1 MADNDNEFDLEDL
14 DFDELKRL
22 QKAVNKAVDEYQVR
36 KRREALAAAE
46 RAAAELG
53 FSLHELTDDLPV
65 KGKRSKN
72 PAKYR
77 NPADPTQTWSGRGRK
92 PSWINEAEAAGRD
105 LEDFRIA
112 A

>member
-1 MADNDNEFDLEDL
+1 MADNEFDLEDL
-14 DFDELKRL
+14 DLAELKSL
-22 QKAVNKAVDEYQVR
+22 QKAVAKAIGEFQDR
-36 KRREALAAAE
+36 KKREARIAAE

-53 FSLHELTDDLPV
+53 FTLEELAGLS
-65 KGKRSKN
+65 KGKKPKN

-92 PSWINEAEAAGRD
+92 PGWINEAEAAGRD